1 MICMLFEASPSPER
15 ALELVRGN
23 GWRSMVILLGECRVA
38 YQGRAKSFLDY
49 GERLVIIKKDG
60 SVLVHQDEK
69 REPVNWQPSGT
80 RATYH
85 LADGL
90 FVVRAQRLKS
100 REYMRVDFRR
110 IDLLAAKEFADN
122 AVLQLAGMEGD
133 IVEMIMENPETV
145 EEGLRVLK
153 KERRTSS
160 GSIDLFCR
168 DRDNTPVILEVKRST
183 PGISAVYQIESYV
196 SDFKRKNPGCNIRAI
211 LVAPKISL
219 MVKNVL
225 KDKGFEHREIK
236 AEFDIVDDD
245 QSRLEEWV

>member
-1 MICMLFEASPSPER
+1 MLFEVSPSPER
-15 ALELVRGN
+15 ALELIRGN
-23 GWRSMVILLGECRVA
+23 SWRSMIILLGECRVV

-69 REPVNWQPSGT
+69 REPVNWQPPGT
-80 RATYH
+80 NATYH

-90 FVVRAQRLKS
+90 FVVKAQHLKS
-100 REYMRVDFRR
+100 KEYMRVEFRR
-110 IDLLAAKEFADN
+110 IDLIAMKKFADN
-122 AVLQLAGMEGD
+122 AVLQLAGMEDD
-133 IVEMIMENPETV
+133 IVEMIMENPGTV
-145 EEGLRVLK
+145 EEGLRVSK
-153 KERRTSS
+153 KERKTNS

-168 DRDNTPVILEVKRST
+168 DRDNTPVILEIKRST

-211 LVAPKISL
+211 LIAPKISL

-225 KDKGFEHREIK
+225 KDKGLEYREIK
-236 AEFDIVDDD
+236 VEFDIADDN
-245 QSRLEEWV
+245 QSRLKEWI